1 MVARKVHVGKVSGYD
16 AARPTETWYPNR
28 AIVRD
33 NPTTEVTEAMLIEF
47 KAQSDSKRHMR

>member
-1 MVARKVHVGKVSGYD
+1 MLGYD
-16 AARPTETWYPNR
+16 PDRSTETWYPNR